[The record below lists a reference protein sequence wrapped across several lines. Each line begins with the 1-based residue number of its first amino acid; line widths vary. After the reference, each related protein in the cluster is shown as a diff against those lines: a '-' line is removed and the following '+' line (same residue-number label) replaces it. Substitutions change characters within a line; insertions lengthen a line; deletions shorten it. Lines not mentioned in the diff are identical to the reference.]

1 MLEEVVQVVF
11 PVRLDEVSLVNLTT
25 ILLTPVILTDSVYSK
40 EVPMLYVGE
49 MTVVVAVFPVVVPVV
64 GAAVI
69 VS

>member
-40 EVPMLYVGE
+40 EVPMLYVGG

-64 GAAVI
+64 GAEVV